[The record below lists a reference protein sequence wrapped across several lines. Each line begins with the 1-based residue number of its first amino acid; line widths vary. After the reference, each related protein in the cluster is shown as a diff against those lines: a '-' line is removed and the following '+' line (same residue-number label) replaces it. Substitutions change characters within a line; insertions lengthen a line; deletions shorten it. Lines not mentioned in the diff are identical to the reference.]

1 MDEDTRA
8 YFEEIRRELNAR
20 FDTVDGR
27 FDAVDARFDEI
38 DARFGAVDARFGGM
52 DARFTGIDGRF
63 DAVEARI
70 TSEVAAARRELG
82 VLIEQVR
89 HQLAIVAETTI
100 GHGHRLTAN
109 EAAIDRLR
117 EDMGLQMA
125 ELRVAITDLRARR

>member
-27 FDAVDARFDEI
+27 FDAVDARFD
-38 DARFGAVDARFGGM
+38 AVD
-52 DARFTGIDGRF
+52 
-63 DAVEARI
+63 ARI

-125 ELRVAITDLRARR
+125 ELRVAIGDLRARR